1 MIKTLN
7 VNRTDYL
14 GLTAGLAALLL
25 LALLNFS
32 STGFVRGGDDDGSGI
47 GGTGRMTAPD
57 SGSGFGGT
65 GFKPFVGMNGDNEL
79 EILRSPAQLERA
91 VTETVSKTVSKT
103 VNRTWYTA
111 FDAVAPTPVAPL
123 ASPVAVVQE
132 RAITTDSSAIDITE
146 QIQRAID
153 SNALYF
159 HRQQQSALAV
169 LGNETREQIEE
180 FNGRAENETIDSTQ
194 LAAVASEGEAL
205 ARMHRP
211 ERIHRPELPPVQR
224 IQPIRP
230 ASILP
235 PRIKPLRL

>member
-14 GLTAGLAALLL
+14 GLAALLL

-91 VTETVSKTVSKT
+91 VTETVSKT

-194 LAAVASEGEAL
+194 LAAVASEGEAV